1 MKSTIRHGLP
11 LLRFPGL
18 ADCPGLDH
26 GIFTR
31 QGGVSSPPF
40 DSLNLGTAGG
50 DRPEDVRQNRAAV
63 TRCFNHDR
71 LIFVKQVHGT
81 GIRVFKKE
89 RTPDLNS
96 ADYLEG
102 DALVSDIPGLLLGI
116 KLADCQAVIL
126 FDPVKLVAANI
137 HSGWRGSVANIIGKT
152 IGVMKEE
159 FGSQP
164 GDIQAGI
171 SPSLGPC
178 CAEFVN
184 YQQELPPELWSYKA
198 PADSPDN
205 SPDNHPEHPSEHHF
219 DFWAISRDQLTT
231 AGVPEDHIET
241 AGICTRCRTDLFFS
255 YRAEGRTGRF
265 VAVAGL
271 TPDNS

>member
-1 MKSTIRHGLP
+1 MRSTIRHGLP
-11 LLRFPGL
+11 LLQFPCL

-26 GIFTR
+26 GVFTR

-40 DSLNLGTAGG
+40 DSLNLGTAAG
-50 DRPEDVRQNRAAV
+50 DRPEDVLQNRAAV
-63 TRCFNHDR
+63 SGCFDHDR
-71 LIFVKQVHGT
+71 FISVKQVHGT
-81 GIRVFKKE
+81 VIRVFKKE
-89 RTPDLNS
+89 RPPDLNS
-96 ADYLEG
+96 ADSLEG

-159 FGSQP
+159 FGSRP
-164 GDIQAGI
+164 GDIRAGI

-184 YQQELPPELWSYKA
+184 YRQELPPELWSYKA
-198 PADSPDN
+198 PAHSPD
-205 SPDNHPEHPSEHHF
+205 HPSDRHFDHHF
-219 DFWAISRDQLTT
+219 DFWAISRDQLTS
-231 AGVPEDHIET
+231 AGVAEDHIET

-265 VAVAGL
+265 LAVAGL
-271 TPDNS
+271 TPDKS